1 MENSNSSFL
10 LLFCFIC
17 TFIYFL
23 ASGRRGSKSV
33 SPKLPPGPIPLPLV
47 GNLLKLGNKPHEALT
62 ELAKA
67 YGPIMTL
74 KLGCLTTVIISSS
87 SMAKEVLRKNDQA
100 LSARIIPDSVRAC
113 NHHQVSMVWSPPSPQ
128 WRNMRKICNTEIFSS
143 QKLDAMQGLRCQ
155 KVEKLVAYVRD
166 NSRAGRAVN
175 IGQAAFVTSLNLLS
189 NTFFSVDLVHLGSD
203 SAQDFKELI
212 WAVMEDGG
220 RPNLA
225 DNFPILRWIDPQ
237 GVRRRLSS
245 HFQRLLEIFDEMID
259 QRLQLRALL
268 ASPTHNDNSDVL
280 DVLLNHT
287 KDNASQ
293 FGRNEL
299 RHFILVGN

>member
-1 MENSNSSFL
+1 MENSNSSLL

-23 ASGRRGSKSV
+23 ASGRRGSRSG

-47 GNLLKLGNKPHEALT
+47 GNLFKLGNKPHEALT

-67 YGPIMTL
+67 YGPVMTL
-74 KLGCLTTVIISSS
+74 KLGCLTTVVISSS

-100 LSARIIPDSVRAC
+100 LSARTIPDSVRAC
-113 NHHQVSMVWSPPSPQ
+113 NHHQVSMVWLPPSPQ
-128 WRNMRKICNTEIFSS
+128 WRNLRKFCNTEIFSS
-143 QKLDAMQGLRCQ
+143 KKLDSMQGLRCQ
-155 KVEKLVAYVRD
+155 KVEELVAYVHN

-175 IGQAAFVTSLNLLS
+175 IGLAASVTSLNLLS

-203 SAQDFKELI
+203 SAQDFKTLI
-212 WAVMEDGG
+212 WAVMEEVG

-225 DNFPILRWIDPQ
+225 DYFPILRWIDPQ
-237 GVRRRLSS
+237 GVKRRLSS
-245 HFQRLLEIFDEMID
+245 HFQRLFEIFDEMID
-259 QRLQLRALL
+259 QRLQLRASLT
-268 ASPTHNDNSDVL
+268 SPTYNSDVL

-287 KDNASQ
+287 IDNYSE
-293 FGRNEL
+293 FGWKEVAN
-299 RHFILVGN
+299 